1 MNDLK
6 KDINNRDSRIIFIC
20 SSDNIFL
27 SVKNLRE
34 DNRFVFSQDWAKYL
48 VGSVFVFATILSACQ
63 HNSWSALGC
72 CLVFGTTALCIIF
85 TCMYEHFGKICL
97 KLNAH
102 GIFIVWNIFLPI
114 KKYSIPFEDIGNFK
128 IIEKSSAVSG
138 HWHELVVETSD
149 VLLPIIE
156 SNDCNFLCDLEQQL
170 NNLLIILRSDRAESS
185 NTLNNTIHENIIL
198 SISKND
204 SDKNCYSNTNIPT
217 GTEWNFE
224 QKKEQYIWHRNGNF
238 DLYSFAI
245 NLLFG
250 IWLLGGVLLL
260 TRYFS
265 YSAITITNIMLLFFL
280 TFGLLFILG
289 AFLMLISKFYHEK
302 LIYNMGILYITEKHY
317 LI

>member
-1 MNDLK
+1 
-6 KDINNRDSRIIFIC
+6 
-20 SSDNIFL
+20 
-27 SVKNLRE
+27 
-34 DNRFVFSQDWAKYL
+34 
-48 VGSVFVFATILSACQ
+48 
-63 HNSWSALGC
+63 
-72 CLVFGTTALCIIF
+72 
-85 TCMYEHFGKICL
+85 MYEHFGKICL

-204 SDKNCYSNTNIPT
+204 FDKNCYSNTNIPT

-224 QKKEQYIWHRNGNF
+224 QKKEQYIWYRNGNF

-302 LIYNMGILYITEKHY
+302 LIYNGDIIHNRKTLFNIGSNKTLQFQSINLLVIMPSPSSYSVFFAKNFILPLFCPITSWQIQIFDVNGNIKLTLTALNKVEAYWIASVLVH
-317 LI
+317 